1 MRLLESLTKFA
12 DDSSIH
18 GLNYI
23 AKSPSKTERI
33 IWFILFT
40 GALLYAGLQ
49 IGEEYRG
56 KTYFL
61 FFAHSG
67 NSFAIFPKPIIIKI
81 ALID

>member
-61 FFAHSG
+61 FFCTFRELLFHL
-67 NSFAIFPKPIIIKI
+67 PKTDYYKNII
-81 ALID
+81 D